1 MSRAVIDLCARLH
14 ISVIAEGV
22 ETLEEAVA
30 LRELGVAAKILERD
44 SSANGAAD
52 LTGER
57 RLARH
62 MLVIHT

>member
-1 MSRAVIDLCARLH
+1 M
-14 ISVIAEGV
+14 IAEGV
-22 ETLEEAVA
+22 ETLEEVVA